1 VQKFEPLKIY
11 STSEQEEKEFN
22 LKYTSDNK
30 SWKDI
35 VIEVYGLEY
44 WVLLRMIYIHRKF
57 LLIAGGL

>member
-1 VQKFEPLKIY
+1 MQKFEPLKIY